1 MKKEMGSMPVVV
13 PFSLKLS
20 VTFGLIEPNMFV
32 RNEIEEYKEDK
43 KDEVVI
49 VLHVIKLRVKSFFVY
64 SYDAKS
70 SNIF

>member
-32 RNEIEEYKEDK
+32 RNEIAKNIK
-43 KDEVVI
+43 KI
-49 VLHVIKLRVKSFFVY
+49 RKMR
-64 SYDAKS
+64 
-70 SNIF
+70 